1 MAKKP
6 SSILGTVLSLL
17 LIIPA
22 AYGIYYGIKYITP
35 KVDPETENKLGV
47 DIYVDGN
54 IVTDITHTQIL
65 ENVGN
70 SVNVEFKQPGSADY
84 YENNIIVTPNQEA
97 QESLAI
103 TDAFDSEQF
112 VNTKIVILEKT
123 YNARILFS
131 DSNYSWSFSLKLTSE
146 LTLVTNIEVPDII
159 FYE

>member
-22 AYGIYYGIKYITP
+22 AYGIYYGIKYISP

-54 IVTDITHTQIL
+54 IVTDLAHTHIL
-65 ENVGN
+65 ENVGD
-70 SVNVEFKQPGSADY
+70 SVNVEFKQPDSENY
-84 YENNIIVTPNQEA
+84 YDSNVIVTPNQEA

-103 TDAFDSEQF
+103 TDAFDTEQF
-112 VNTKIVILEKT
+112 VNTKIVVIEKT

-131 DSNYSWSFSLKLTSE
+131 DSNYSWSFALKLTSE
-146 LTLVTNIEVPDII
+146 LTLSTDIEMPDII
-159 FYE
+159 FYG